1 MYYQTMRREGTEASP
16 CGLQRSVLP
25 SDGPQRSQRKHKI
38 NTRVGNEEERQWH
51 ATKPRQGNKRDKEE
65 TTCLRNMSA
74 SFNYLTTYLC
84 PTFVHVLVSLHIRVV
99 VVLMFSLSFL
109 SQSRDRKNGKNPP

>member
-1 MYYQTMRREGTEASP
+1 MDEQVKETILHKYIYIYVLSNYEKGGDGSQPLWLAAA
-16 CGLQRSVLP
+16 QSVLP

-65 TTCLRNMSA
+65 TTCLQT
-74 SFNYLTTYLC
+74 LT
-84 PTFVHVLVSLHIRVV
+84 
-99 VVLMFSLSFL
+99 
-109 SQSRDRKNGKNPP
+109 